1 MNEFILALFS
11 AEDKL
16 KPSTLYQVLVGKRTS
31 SVLTYAFFHDLL
43 PLSAVLPELAEKQF
57 YEHLRQLQKEQR
69 LRTDGELLSA
79 AAPTAREPRLSEV
92 DFFKYGRKADECWRS
107 VQFLV
112 QVFSFWERKQS
123 YLPLESAPFYTERVR
138 RFVHEHRHEK
148 ARFYHELTQL
158 FAALPQEKADFLAR
172 SLTGFQQ
179 NGAVF
184 FSIVTRS

>member
-92 DFFKYGRKADECWRS
+92 DFFKYGRNFPNNISPELNNVFWLFNSSVKA
-107 VQFLV
+107 
-112 QVFSFWERKQS
+112 
-123 YLPLESAPFYTERVR
+123 YPNNLPDSCAICSNSTHLYTC
-138 RFVHEHRHEK
+138 
-148 ARFYHELTQL
+148 
-158 FAALPQEKADFLAR
+158 
-172 SLTGFQQ
+172 
-179 NGAVF
+179 
-184 FSIVTRS
+184 